1 MLPGW
6 NLATKIHI
14 ACDVGVRKALH
25 LDFET
30 CKMYIYY
37 GVYTHP
43 IVNCMCVY
51 VVMRTLYVIS
61 CTTQWG
67 LYSGKWLI
75 FLMDIYVISCTTQWG
90 LYSGNCPTFS
100 MAIISSVWL
109 WSGRHVLIC
118 FPPLHLSIMLIKF
131 YAKGNFIGLSCKELF
146 SWILWMVSLN
156 GFFFYVII

>member
-6 NLATKIHI
+6 NLATKTHI

-43 IVNCMCVY
+43 IVNCMRVY
-51 VVMRTLYVIS
+51 VVMWTLYVIS

-75 FLMDIYVISCTTQWG
+75 FSMDVYVIYCTTQWG
-90 LYSGNCPTFS
+90 LYLVKCPTFS
-100 MAIISSVWL
+100 
-109 WSGRHVLIC
+109 RD
-118 FPPLHLSIMLIKF
+118 
-131 YAKGNFIGLSCKELF
+131 SCKRLTLKLSACFDLF
-146 SWILWMVSLN
+146 SPSLPIHNANKILCKRK
-156 GFFFYVII
+156 FHRIIL